1 MKSRAYVET
10 LAGIK
15 PLLLLLLINTKKIE
29 TWD

>member
-15 PLLLLLLINTKKIE
+15 PLLLLLLLLLLLINTK
-29 TWD
+29 

>member
-15 PLLLLLLINTKKIE
+15 PLLLLLLLLLLINTK
-29 TWD
+29 